1 MDNQAL
7 NTICQQLQ
15 AVKQRITQAEQQ
27 YGRIPGSVKLLAVSK
42 YQALDQVLTAIN
54 CQQHD
59 FGESYLN
66 EALSKITHCP
76 HDEIRWHYIGPIQS
90 NKTKRIAQHFSWVH
104 SVDRL
109 VIAKRLNDQRP
120 PTLAPLNICL
130 QINIS
135 NEDSKSG
142 CPLSMLPELAHAI
155 THLPHI
161 KLRGLMAIPA
171 KSTDFD
177 TQRENFHQISQA
189 KASLI
194 ASGIPLDTL
203 SMGMSMD
210 LEAAIAEGATMVRVG
225 TAIFGPR
232 PITT

>member
-1 MDNQAL
+1 MDKQAL
-7 NTICQQLQ
+7 NTICEQLQ

-27 YGRIPGSVKLLAVSK
+27 YGRTAGSVKLLAVSK
-42 YQALDQVLTAIN
+42 YQPLEHILGAIN
-54 CQQHD
+54 CQQYD

-66 EALSKITHCP
+66 EALSKVTHCP
-76 HDEIRWHYIGPIQS
+76 HDEAQWHYIGPIQS

-109 VIAKRLNDQRP
+109 IIAKRLSDQRP
-120 PTLAPLNICL
+120 PNLPPLNICL

-142 CPLSMLPELAHAI
+142 CTLSMLPELAHAI
-155 THLPHI
+155 TNLPHI
-161 KLRGLMAIPA
+161 KLRGLMAIPER
-171 KSTDFD
+171 STDFD
-177 TQRENFHQISQA
+177 RQRENFHQISQA
-189 KASLI
+189 KISLI
-194 ASGIPLDTL
+194 TSGIPLDTL

-210 LEAAIAEGATMVRVG
+210 LEAAIAEGATMVRIG

-232 PITT
+232 PITA